1 MVPAFSS
8 ERPPN
13 DSIGVRPQEEPICV
27 QLDNLHVH
35 FVFFPFVFFK
45 KDLEILCMQT
55 FVPSGK
61 DLEQSRKWV
70 LIDADGKRVGRLATA
85 VARLLMGKTKPSY
98 TPFLDVGDHV
108 VIINAEKVVF
118 TGNKL
123 KDKVYRHH
131 TGWPGGLKEI
141 AAERLIQRHP
151 ERVLE
156 QAIRGML
163 PKTKLGRK
171 MGKKLKV
178 YVGSDHPHQA
188 QRPELLA
195 L

>member
-1 MVPAFSS
+1 
-8 ERPPN
+8 
-13 DSIGVRPQEEPICV
+13 
-27 QLDNLHVH
+27 
-35 FVFFPFVFFK
+35 
-45 KDLEILCMQT
+45 MQT

-61 DLEQSRKWV
+61 DLEQSRKWF

-85 VARLLMGKTKPSY
+85 AAHLLMGKSKPSY

-141 AAERLIQRHP
+141 AAEKLMQRHP

-156 QAIRGML
+156 LAIRGML

-178 YVGSDHPHQA
+178 YAGSDHPHQA
-188 QRPELLA
+188 QRPERLA